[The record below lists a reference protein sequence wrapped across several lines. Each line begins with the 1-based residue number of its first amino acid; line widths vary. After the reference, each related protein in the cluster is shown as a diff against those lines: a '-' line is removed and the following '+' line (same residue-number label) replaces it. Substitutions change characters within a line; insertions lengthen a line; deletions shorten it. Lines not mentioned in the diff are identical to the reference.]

1 MYEYFYK
8 EPEDYYEE
16 TVVSSNT
23 TKAVPVK
30 YSYWQH
36 DDASW
41 IFSAGGNILLKDPLQ
56 KEMIKFKRLIM

>member
-16 TVVSSNT
+16 TVLSSNT
-23 TKAVPVK
+23 TKAVPVNK

-41 IFSAGGNILLKDPLQ
+41 IFSAGGNILLKDRYR
-56 KEMIKFKRLIM
+56 KR